1 MKKTVGIMTFH
12 SAHNYGSCLQA
23 YALQSKIKELGCDV
37 KIINFRSE
45 RQKEMYRPLT
55 SRKGFKYILK
65 NAFFLLNLSKR
76 KKRHSIFEDFITK
89 QYYLT
94 DEYSSLEELKSN
106 PPKFDFYISGSDQI
120 WNTVPYDADMAYFL
134 PFVNDGVKI
143 AFAPSFGQIGNIE
156 HKNEIAKY
164 LSHYDFL
171 SVREENANL
180 LLDELIG
187 KSAPV
192 VCDPTLFY
200 GQDFWGSLIDDK
212 PIIDKDYI
220 FFYTLFATPEMIKQV
235 KMLSKA
241 TGLPVVISNVSNQY
255 EVFSGFEKHI
265 DCGPIEFLNLLKNA
279 KYVFTSSF
287 HCTVFSIIFNKNFYA
302 FKGMDDKRIST
313 LLKTVGLENRSVD
326 ESNAPELLSNCKS
339 VDFDG
344 VSEKLLCATKKSEEY
359 LKMCLKGECYETV

>member
-12 SAHNYGSCLQA
+12 AAHNYGSCLQA

-37 KIINFRSE
+37 KIINFRSP
-45 RQKEMYRPLT
+45 RQREMYRALT
-55 SRKGFKYILK
+55 NRKGLKYILK

-76 KKRHSIFEDFITK
+76 KKRHSIFEEFIAK
-89 QYYLT
+89 HYYLT
-94 DEYSSLEELKSN
+94 DEYSSLEELKNN
-106 PPKFDFYISGSDQI
+106 PPAFDFYISGSDQI

-134 PFVNDGVKI
+134 PFVKKGVKI

-156 HKNEIAKY
+156 HKSEIAKY
-164 LSHYDFL
+164 LSVYDFL

-187 KSAPV
+187 KTAPV
-192 VCDPTLFY
+192 VTDPTLFY
-200 GQDFWGSLIDDK
+200 GQDFWEKLIDDK
-212 PIIDKDYI
+212 PIIDKGYI

-235 KMLSKA
+235 KMLSKS

-265 DCGPIEFLNLLKNA
+265 DCGPCEFLNLLKNA

-287 HCTVFSIIFNKNFYA
+287 HCTVFSIIFRKDFYA
-302 FKGMDDKRIST
+302 FRGMEDKRIST
-313 LLKTVGLENRSVD
+313 LLKTVNLENRSVD
-326 ESNAPELLSNCKS
+326 ENNKVELLSNCES

-344 VSEKLLCATKKSEEY
+344 VNEKLCTASEKSEKY
-359 LKMCLKGECYETV
+359 LKMCLKGEVYEAV